1 VEREERTATQGC
13 NRNVDVLLII
23 LTVSDR
29 LVVRLQPNVSLRSTR
44 GGVIGRQRQCPLHH
58 LQCWKGKFYPG
69 LEPGWK
75 LAKKNSILHII
86 LVVHTI
92 ISTHFI

>member
-1 VEREERTATQGC
+1 MEREERTATQGC

-44 GGVIGRQRQCPLHH
+44 GGVIGRQAMSSSSSAV
-58 LQCWKGKFYPG
+58 
-69 LEPGWK
+69 LERKVLSRPTTRVEVSKEK
-75 LAKKNSILHII
+75 LNP
-86 LVVHTI
+86 
-92 ISTHFI
+92 THY